1 MLGSLSVMND
11 LTQKT
16 PAALGFP
23 LEALP
28 GVEYEEEGY
37 FQRSGKSALLNVFDA
52 VFSVCSQVQDLR

>member
-1 MLGSLSVMND
+1 MND